1 MNHFQPDTADM
12 AFILQQVL
20 RAPQQLQALPVFS
33 DEGAEA
39 DLMRQVLEASGTFV
53 ADVVAPLHRDGDEI
67 GAQYQDGAVTMPPG
81 FRDAYQAFWQAGW
94 PALACATEDGGQGL
108 PTVLEAMLYEML
120 SAANHGWTMA
130 PGLLH
135 GAYEC
140 IKHHASPALKATY
153 LEKVAT
159 GEWLATMCLTEPH
172 AGSDLGLCRTRAQPL
187 PDGRYALSGT
197 KIFISGGEHD
207 LTDNIVHLVLARLPD
222 APPGPKGLSLFL
234 CPKFYTDGDGRRA
247 ESPQAR
253 PDPSGLRPAAPDLPA
268 QAWTGRRDADAGSVS
283 SSEPHAAERVGAWE
297 RSPVVCERIEVKMGL
312 HGSPTCVMRFDQA
325 PAWLVGEPGKGLGAM
340 FVMMNAAR
348 LHVGLQGIGLLEAA
362 WQKAHAYAKER
373 RQMRAPGGS
382 AAAMPVAGPPGHA
395 DLIEAHPA
403 MRRILDAQRAWI
415 DAGRVVAYRTAIEL
429 DIARH
434 HGDAARRGLAS
445 RWCALVTPVLKAA
458 WTDQAFHGASACL
471 QVFGGHGYVREW
483 GIEQIV
489 RDARVAMIY
498 EGTNEIQAI
507 DLLLRKTL
515 PDGGAAL
522 LTLLDELCAELGRDE
537 QAQRVAAQFGGF
549 SRFLRERL
557 LPRATSKDAP
567 ADLPHWLADDFL
579 RALALL
585 LMAWAW
591 ARIGAAPGADAPRW
605 QGAQTGFW
613 RWVWPEFDMRL
624 AMMEA
629 TLAG

>member
-1 MNHFQPDTADM
+1 MNAYQPQPAEQR
-12 AFILQQVL
+12 FILQNVL
-20 RAPQQLQALPVFS
+20 QAPQQLAALP
-33 DEGAEA
+33 AY
-39 DLMRQVLEASGTFV
+39 
-53 ADVVAPLHRDGDEI
+53 ADVDEDLLVQVTDEAGKFVGEVIAPLSREGDEV
-67 GAQYQDGAVTMPPG
+67 GAQWKAGAVTMPPG
-81 FRDAYQAFWQAGW
+81 FRDAYQAFWLAGW
-94 PALACATEDGGQGL
+94 PSLACATEDGGQGL
-108 PTVLEAMLYEML
+108 PAAVEAMLYENL

-140 IKHHASPALKATY
+140 IKHHASPELKARY

-172 AGSDLGLCRTRAQPL
+172 AGSDLGLCRTKAVPMA
-187 PDGRYALSGT
+187 DGRYALSGT

-222 APPGPKGLSLFL
+222 SPPGPKGLSLFL
-234 CPKFYTDGDGRRA
+234 CPKFYEDG
-247 ESPQAR
+247 
-253 PDPSGLRPAAPDLPA
+253 
-268 QAWTGRRDADAGSVS
+268 T
-283 SSEPHAAERVGAWE
+283 
-297 RSPVVCERIEVKMGL
+297 RSAVVCERIEEKMGL
-312 HGSPTCVMRFDQA
+312 HGSPTCVMRFDEA
-325 PAWLVGEPGKGLGAM
+325 PGWIVGEPGKGLNAM

-348 LHVGLQGIGLLEAA
+348 LHVGLQGIGLLDAA
-362 WQKAHAYAKER
+362 WQKADAYSKER

-382 AAAMPVAGPPGHA
+382 AKAGEA

-403 MRRILDAQRAWI
+403 MRRILDAQRAWV
-415 DAGRVVAYRTAIEL
+415 DAGRVVAYRTALEL
-429 DIARH
+429 DIIKH
-434 HGDAARRGLAS
+434 HGDAARRELAS
-445 RWCALVTPVLKAA
+445 RWCTLVTPVLKAA

-471 QVFGGHGYVREW
+471 QVFGGHGFVREW

-522 LTLLDELCAELGRDE
+522 LQLLADIGAELGDDE
-537 QAQRVAAQFGGF
+537 QARRVTAQLDGF
-549 SRFLRERL
+549 ATFLRERL

-579 RALALL
+579 RAVAML

-591 ARIGAAPGADAPRW
+591 ARIGTAPGADTTRW
-605 QGAQTGFW
+605 QTAQTGFW
-613 RWVWPEFDMRL
+613 RWVWPEFGMRV
-624 AMMEA
+624 AMMEDS
-629 TLAG
+629 LART

>member
-1 MNHFQPDTADM
+1 MNHFQPATADM
-12 AFILQQVL
+12 AFVLQSVL
-20 RAPQQLQALPVFS
+20 QAPQQLGALPAH
-33 DEGAEA
+33 AEA
-39 DLMRQVLEASGTFV
+39 DTDLMQQVLEESGKFV
-53 ADVVAPLHRDGDEI
+53 AEVVAPLNRDGDEI
-67 GAQYQDGAVTMPPG
+67 GAQWKDGAVTMPPG

-94 PALACATEDGGQGL
+94 PALACAPEDGGQGL
-108 PTVLEAMLYEML
+108 PAVLEAMLYEML

-140 IKHHASPALKATY
+140 IKHHASDELKARY

-172 AGSDLGLCRTRAQPL
+172 AGSDLGLCRTKAVPL

-234 CPKFYTDGDGRRA
+234 VPKFYEDGTR
-247 ESPQAR
+247 S
-253 PDPSGLRPAAPDLPA
+253 AA
-268 QAWTGRRDADAGSVS
+268 
-283 SSEPHAAERVGAWE
+283 
-297 RSPVVCERIEVKMGL
+297 VCERIEEKMGL
-312 HGSPTCVMRFDQA
+312 HGSPTCVMRFDEA
-325 PAWLVGEPGKGLGAM
+325 PGWIVGEPGKGLNAM

-362 WQKAHAYAKER
+362 WQKADAYSKER
-373 RQMRAPGGS
+373 RQMRAPGGT
-382 AAAMPVAGPPGHA
+382 AKAGEA
-395 DLIEAHPA
+395 DFIEQHPA

-415 DAGRVVAYRTAIEL
+415 DAGRVVAYRTALEL
-429 DIARH
+429 DILKH
-434 HGDAARRGLAS
+434 HGDAARREAAS
-445 RWCALVTPVLKAA
+445 RWCTLVTPVLKAA

-471 QVFGGHGYVREW
+471 QVFGGHGFVREW

-489 RDARVAMIY
+489 RDSRVAMIY

-522 LTLLDELCAELGRDE
+522 LTLLGELSADLGSDE
-537 QAQRVAAQFGGF
+537 QAVRAKSQLDGF
-549 SRFLRERL
+549 ASFLRERL
-557 LPRATSKDAP
+557 LPRATAKDAT

-579 RALALL
+579 RAVALL

-591 ARIGAAPGADAPRW
+591 ARIGATPGADTARW
-605 QGAQTGFW
+605 QAARAGFW
-613 RWVWPEFDMRL
+613 RWVWPEFGMRV
-624 AMMEA
+624 AMMES